1 MRMLQRDGR
10 ARAKRIRVLVVAADP
25 VIAAL
30 LGLLLDP
37 ATYEPVFPGALE
49 SPEQALTRMRPRL
62 VILLDADLDAARSDL
77 FFARTERLKA
87 SVVIFEAP
95 TMGARTPSDRLPRKS
110 GAVLHLP
117 TDRDTLSQ
125 VLDQVVAEALTSGL
139 WTVTAVVGVVALA
152 MSVSPIAGG

>member
-1 MRMLQRDGR
+1 MLQRDGR
-10 ARAKRIRVLVVAADP
+10 AKAKRIRVLVVAADP

-37 ATYEPVFPGALE
+37 GAYEPVFPGALE

-95 TMGARTPSDRLPRKS
+95 TVGSRTPPDRVSRGS

-117 TDRDTLSQ
+117 TDRETLSQ
-125 VLDQVVAEALTSGL
+125 VLDRAVADAMTSGL
-139 WTVTAVVGVVALA
+139 WTITAVMGVVALA
-152 MSVSPIAGG
+152 MSVSPVASG